1 MFNKY
6 RGQPQIKNINRSSEK
21 DAFIRKPQA
30 KPAWED
36 VIDDPSIRSAID
48 SVTEPVKQLDADYE
62 ASRQQEEDEW
72 FRRFKG
78 EPEPKEEPA
87 TEQVVPDEEAEL
99 SEGTVQASERIEITE
114 EPAQEEVKEESSKG
128 MESSENVQSELL
140 EIDDGETA
148 EEAASEE
155 LAEAVGEMTEED
167 EVPQEEEPVEKLQT
181 ESVPVTEEEP
191 ENREAMEIPDVREP
205 VEEAQNVTAEEDD
218 EKWIQDL
225 LSDIQEKTGPAVD
238 EGSIEDENS
247 QPLVIAVS
255 ESKEPLEAVDES
267 DWYQSTPLIRTAALI
282 VLDLTEPNDEEE
294 YVEETPADVETYQ
307 TDTESTEEE
316 VISDLEE
323 QLLEPIDEE
332 VVEKAEDELEEITID
347 DVDEKLASLMEDE
360 PKTDLDMD
368 EMLDNMD
375 RIIQQTEP
383 TPVKFMEET
392 APAPQPR
399 VNPNRNRKKKKKK
412 KR

>member
-30 KPAWED
+30 KPAGED

-99 SEGTVQASERIEITE
+99 SERTVQASERIEITE

-128 MESSENVQSELL
+128 MESSENVQSELS

-155 LAEAVGEMTEED
+155 LAEAVGEMTED

-205 VEEAQNVTAEEDD
+205 EKAQNVTAEEDD

-255 ESKEPLEAVDES
+255 ESKEPLEEVDES

-282 VLDLTEPNDEEE
+282 VLDLTEPVDEE
-294 YVEETPADVETYQ
+294 YVEETPEDEEFYQ
-307 TDTESTEEE
+307 SNTEET
-316 VISDLEE
+316 EE
-323 QLLEPIDEE
+323 AELVPEPEEFSEPIDEE
-332 VVEKAEDELEEITID
+332 YVEDSEDDSEEITID

>member
-6 RGQPQIKNINRSSEK
+6 RGQPQIKIINRSSEK

-30 KPAWED
+30 KPAGED

-114 EPAQEEVKEESSKG
+114 EPVQEEVKEESSKG
-128 MESSENVQSELL
+128 RESSENVQSELS

-247 QPLVIAVS
+247 QPLVITVS

-282 VLDLTEPNDEEE
+282 VLDLTEPVDEE
-294 YVEETPADVETYQ
+294 YVEETPEDEEFYQ
-307 TDTESTEEE
+307 SNIEETEEAE
-316 VISDLEE
+316 LVPEPEE
-323 QLLEPIDEE
+323 FSEPIDEE
-332 VVEKAEDELEEITID
+332 YVEDSEDDPEEITID

>member
-30 KPAWED
+30 KPAGED

-99 SEGTVQASERIEITE
+99 SERTVQASERIEITE

-128 MESSENVQSELL
+128 MESSENVQSELS

-155 LAEAVGEMTEED
+155 LAEAVGEMTED

-225 LSDIQEKTGPAVD
+225 LSDIQEKTSPAVD
-238 EGSIEDENS
+238 EDSIEDENS

-255 ESKEPLEAVDES
+255 ESKEPLEEVDES

-282 VLDLTEPNDEEE
+282 VLDLTEPVDEE
-294 YVEETPADVETYQ
+294 YVEETPEDEEFYQ
-307 TDTESTEEE
+307 SNIEETEEAE
-316 VISDLEE
+316 LVPEPEE
-323 QLLEPIDEE
+323 FSEPIDEE
-332 VVEKAEDELEEITID
+332 YVEDSEDDSEEITID

>member
-6 RGQPQIKNINRSSEK
+6 RGQPQIKIINRSTEK

-30 KPAWED
+30 KPAGED

-87 TEQVVPDEEAEL
+87 TEQVVPDEDAEL

-114 EPAQEEVKEESSKG
+114 EPVQEEVKEESSKG
-128 MESSENVQSELL
+128 RESSENVQSELS

-282 VLDLTEPNDEEE
+282 VLDLTEPVDEE
-294 YVEETPADVETYQ
+294 YVEETPEDEEFYQ
-307 TDTESTEEE
+307 SNIEETEEAE
-316 VISDLEE
+316 LVPEPEE
-323 QLLEPIDEE
+323 FSEPIDEE
-332 VVEKAEDELEEITID
+332 YVEDSEDDPEEITID

>member
-6 RGQPQIKNINRSSEK
+6 RGQPQIKIINRSSEK

-30 KPAWED
+30 KPAGED

-128 MESSENVQSELL
+128 MESSENVQSELS

-205 VEEAQNVTAEEDD
+205 EKAQNVTAEEDD

-282 VLDLTEPNDEEE
+282 VLDLTEPVDEE
-294 YVEETPADVETYQ
+294 YVEETPEDEEFYQ
-307 TDTESTEEE
+307 SNTEET
-316 VISDLEE
+316 EE
-323 QLLEPIDEE
+323 AELVPEPEEFSEPIDEE
-332 VVEKAEDELEEITID
+332 YVEDSEDDSEEITID

>member
-6 RGQPQIKNINRSSEK
+6 RGQPQIKIINRSSEK

-225 LSDIQEKTGPAVD
+225 LSDIQEKTSPAVD
-238 EGSIEDENS
+238 EDSIEDENS

-282 VLDLTEPNDEEE
+282 VLDLTEPVDEE
-294 YVEETPADVETYQ
+294 YVEETPEDEEFYQ
-307 TDTESTEEE
+307 SNIEETEEAE
-316 VISDLEE
+316 LVPEPEE
-323 QLLEPIDEE
+323 FSEPIDEE
-332 VVEKAEDELEEITID
+332 YVEDSEDDSEEITID

>member
-30 KPAWED
+30 KPAGED

-87 TEQVVPDEEAEL
+87 TEQVVPDEDAEL

-114 EPAQEEVKEESSKG
+114 EPVQEEVKEESSKG
-128 MESSENVQSELL
+128 RESSENVQSELS

-282 VLDLTEPNDEEE
+282 VLDLTEPVDEE
-294 YVEETPADVETYQ
+294 YVEETPEDEEFYQ
-307 TDTESTEEE
+307 SNIEETEEAE
-316 VISDLEE
+316 LVPEPEE
-323 QLLEPIDEE
+323 FSEPIDEE
-332 VVEKAEDELEEITID
+332 YVEDSEDDSEEITID

>member
-6 RGQPQIKNINRSSEK
+6 RGQPQIKNMNRSSEK
-21 DAFIRKPQA
+21 DAFIRKPQVRA
-30 KPAWED
+30 AVED
-36 VIDDPSIRSAID
+36 VNDDPSIRSAID

-87 TEQVVPDEEAEL
+87 TEQVVPDEDAEL

-114 EPAQEEVKEESSKG
+114 EPVQEEVKEESSKG
-128 MESSENVQSELL
+128 RESSENVQSELS

-282 VLDLTEPNDEEE
+282 VLDLTEPVDEE
-294 YVEETPADVETYQ
+294 YVEETPEDEEFYQ
-307 TDTESTEEE
+307 SNTEET
-316 VISDLEE
+316 EE
-323 QLLEPIDEE
+323 AELVPEPEEFSEPIDEE
-332 VVEKAEDELEEITID
+332 YVEDSEDDPEEITID

>member
-30 KPAWED
+30 KPAGED

-87 TEQVVPDEEAEL
+87 TEQVVPDEDAEL

-114 EPAQEEVKEESSKG
+114 EPVQEEVKEESSKG
-128 MESSENVQSELL
+128 RESSENVQSELS

-282 VLDLTEPNDEEE
+282 VLDLTEPVDEE
-294 YVEETPADVETYQ
+294 YVEETPEDEEFYQ
-307 TDTESTEEE
+307 SNIEETEEAE
-316 VISDLEE
+316 LVPEPEE
-323 QLLEPIDEE
+323 FSEPIDEE
-332 VVEKAEDELEEITID
+332 YVEDSEDDPEEITID

>member
-6 RGQPQIKNINRSSEK
+6 RGQPQIKIINRSSEK

-30 KPAWED
+30 KPAGED

-87 TEQVVPDEEAEL
+87 TEQVVPDEDAEL

-114 EPAQEEVKEESSKG
+114 EPAQEKVKEESSKG
-128 MESSENVQSELL
+128 MESSENVQSELS

-205 VEEAQNVTAEEDD
+205 EKAQNVTAEEDD

-282 VLDLTEPNDEEE
+282 VLDLTEPVDEE
-294 YVEETPADVETYQ
+294 YVEETPEDEEFYQ
-307 TDTESTEEE
+307 SNIEETEEAE
-316 VISDLEE
+316 LVPEPEE
-323 QLLEPIDEE
+323 FSEPIDEE
-332 VVEKAEDELEEITID
+332 YVEDSEDDPEEITID

>member
-30 KPAWED
+30 KPAGED

-128 MESSENVQSELL
+128 MESSENVQSELS

-155 LAEAVGEMTEED
+155 LAEAVGEMTED

-205 VEEAQNVTAEEDD
+205 EKAQNVTAEEDD

-255 ESKEPLEAVDES
+255 ESKEPLEEVDES

-282 VLDLTEPNDEEE
+282 VLDLTEPVDEE
-294 YVEETPADVETYQ
+294 YVEETPEDEEFYQ
-307 TDTESTEEE
+307 SNIEETEEAE
-316 VISDLEE
+316 LVPEPEE
-323 QLLEPIDEE
+323 FSEPIDEE
-332 VVEKAEDELEEITID
+332 YVEDSEDDSEEITID

>member
-6 RGQPQIKNINRSSEK
+6 RGQPQIKIINRSSEK

-99 SEGTVQASERIEITE
+99 SEGTAQASERIEITE
-114 EPAQEEVKEESSKG
+114 EPAQEEVKEESPKG

-205 VEEAQNVTAEEDD
+205 EKAQNVTAEEDD

-282 VLDLTEPNDEEE
+282 VLDLTEPVDEE
-294 YVEETPADVETYQ
+294 YVEETPEDEEFYQ
-307 TDTESTEEE
+307 SNIEETEEAE
-316 VISDLEE
+316 LVPEPEE
-323 QLLEPIDEE
+323 FSEPIDEE
-332 VVEKAEDELEEITID
+332 YVEDSEDDSEEITID

>member
-30 KPAWED
+30 KPAGED

-99 SEGTVQASERIEITE
+99 SEGTAQASERIEITE
-114 EPAQEEVKEESSKG
+114 EPAQEKVKEESSKG
-128 MESSENVQSELL
+128 MESSENVQSELS

-205 VEEAQNVTAEEDD
+205 EKAQNVTAEEDD

-282 VLDLTEPNDEEE
+282 VLDLTEPVDEE
-294 YVEETPADVETYQ
+294 YVEETPEDEEFYQ
-307 TDTESTEEE
+307 SNIEETEEAE
-316 VISDLEE
+316 LVPEPEE
-323 QLLEPIDEE
+323 FSEPIDEE
-332 VVEKAEDELEEITID
+332 YVEDSEDDSEEITID

>member
-6 RGQPQIKNINRSSEK
+6 RGQPQIKIINRSSEK

-30 KPAWED
+30 KPAGED

-87 TEQVVPDEEAEL
+87 TEQVVPDEDAEL

-114 EPAQEEVKEESSKG
+114 EPVQEEVKEESSKG
-128 MESSENVQSELL
+128 RESSENVQSELS

-282 VLDLTEPNDEEE
+282 VLDLTEPVDEE
-294 YVEETPADVETYQ
+294 YVEETPEDEEFYQ
-307 TDTESTEEE
+307 SNIEETEEAE
-316 VISDLEE
+316 LVPEPEE
-323 QLLEPIDEE
+323 FSEPIDEE
-332 VVEKAEDELEEITID
+332 YVEDSEDDPEEITID

>member
-128 MESSENVQSELL
+128 MESSENVQSELS

-155 LAEAVGEMTEED
+155 LAEAVGEMAEED
-167 EVPQEEEPVEKLQT
+167 EVPQEEEAVEKLQT

-282 VLDLTEPNDEEE
+282 VLDLTEPVDEE
-294 YVEETPADVETYQ
+294 YVEETPEDEEFYQ
-307 TDTESTEEE
+307 SNTEET
-316 VISDLEE
+316 EE
-323 QLLEPIDEE
+323 AELVPEPEEFSEPIDEE
-332 VVEKAEDELEEITID
+332 YVEDSEDDPEEITID

-392 APAPQPR
+392 TPAPQPR

>member
-30 KPAWED
+30 KPAGED

-128 MESSENVQSELL
+128 MESSENVQSELS

-205 VEEAQNVTAEEDD
+205 EKAQNVTAEEDD

-282 VLDLTEPNDEEE
+282 VLDLTEPVDEE
-294 YVEETPADVETYQ
+294 YVEETPEDEEFYQ
-307 TDTESTEEE
+307 SNIEETEEAE
-316 VISDLEE
+316 LVPEPEE
-323 QLLEPIDEE
+323 FSEPIDEE
-332 VVEKAEDELEEITID
+332 YVEDSEDDPEEITID

>member
-30 KPAWED
+30 KPAGED

-128 MESSENVQSELL
+128 MESSENVQSELS

-205 VEEAQNVTAEEDD
+205 EEAQNVTAEEDD

-247 QPLVIAVS
+247 QPLVIAVP

-282 VLDLTEPNDEEE
+282 VLDLTEPVDEE
-294 YVEETPADVETYQ
+294 YVEETPEDEESYQ
-307 TDTESTEEE
+307 SDTEETEEAE
-316 VISDLEE
+316 LVLEPEEFSD
-323 QLLEPIDEE
+323 PIDEE
-332 VVEKAEDELEEITID
+332 YVEDLEDDLEEITID
-347 DVDEKLASLMEDE
+347 DVDEKLATLMEDE
-360 PKTDLDMD
+360 PKTELDMD

-383 TPVKFMEET
+383 TPVKFMEEPT
-392 APAPQPR
+392 PAPAPQPR
-399 VNPNRNRKKKKKK
+399 INPNRNRKKKKKK

>member
-30 KPAWED
+30 KPAGED

-87 TEQVVPDEEAEL
+87 TEQVVPDEDAEL

-114 EPAQEEVKEESSKG
+114 EPVQEEVKEESSKG
-128 MESSENVQSELL
+128 RESSENVQSELS

-205 VEEAQNVTAEEDD
+205 EKAQNVTAEEDD

-282 VLDLTEPNDEEE
+282 VLDLTEPVDEE
-294 YVEETPADVETYQ
+294 YVEETPEDEEFYQ
-307 TDTESTEEE
+307 SNIEETEEAE
-316 VISDLEE
+316 LVPEPEE
-323 QLLEPIDEE
+323 FSEPIDEE
-332 VVEKAEDELEEITID
+332 YVEDSEDDPEEITID

>member
-6 RGQPQIKNINRSSEK
+6 RGQPQIKIINRSSEK

-30 KPAWED
+30 KPAGED

-128 MESSENVQSELL
+128 MESSENVQSELS

-155 LAEAVGEMTEED
+155 LAEAVGEMTED

-205 VEEAQNVTAEEDD
+205 EKAQNVTAEEDD

-247 QPLVIAVS
+247 EPLVIAVS
-255 ESKEPLEAVDES
+255 ESKEPLAAVDES

-282 VLDLTEPNDEEE
+282 VLDLTEPVDEE
-294 YVEETPADVETYQ
+294 YVEETPEDEEFYQ
-307 TDTESTEEE
+307 SNIEETEEAE
-316 VISDLEE
+316 LVPEPEE
-323 QLLEPIDEE
+323 FSEPIDEE
-332 VVEKAEDELEEITID
+332 YVEDSEDDPEEITID

>member
-6 RGQPQIKNINRSSEK
+6 RGQPQIKIINRSSEK

-30 KPAWED
+30 KPAGED

-87 TEQVVPDEEAEL
+87 TEQVVPDEDAEL

-114 EPAQEEVKEESSKG
+114 EPVQEEVKEESSKG
-128 MESSENVQSELL
+128 RESSENVQSELS

-282 VLDLTEPNDEEE
+282 VLDLTEPVDEE
-294 YVEETPADVETYQ
+294 YVEETPEDEEFYQ
-307 TDTESTEEE
+307 SNIEETEEAE
-316 VISDLEE
+316 LVPEPEE
-323 QLLEPIDEE
+323 FSEPIDEE
-332 VVEKAEDELEEITID
+332 YVEDSEDDSEEITID

>member
-30 KPAWED
+30 KPAGED

-128 MESSENVQSELL
+128 MESSENVQSELS

-155 LAEAVGEMTEED
+155 LAEAVGEMTED

-205 VEEAQNVTAEEDD
+205 EKAQNVTAEEDD

-282 VLDLTEPNDEEE
+282 VLDLTEPVDEE
-294 YVEETPADVETYQ
+294 YVEETPEDEEFYQ
-307 TDTESTEEE
+307 SNTEET
-316 VISDLEE
+316 EE
-323 QLLEPIDEE
+323 AELVPEPEEFSEPIDEE
-332 VVEKAEDELEEITID
+332 YVEDSEDDSEEITID

>member
-6 RGQPQIKNINRSSEK
+6 RGQPQIKIINRSTEK
-21 DAFIRKPQA
+21 DAFIRKPKA
-30 KPAWED
+30 KPDGED

-87 TEQVVPDEEAEL
+87 TEQVVPDEDAEL

-114 EPAQEEVKEESSKG
+114 EPVQEEVKEESSKG
-128 MESSENVQSELL
+128 RESSENVQSELS

-282 VLDLTEPNDEEE
+282 VLDLTEPVDEE
-294 YVEETPADVETYQ
+294 YVEETPEDEEFYQ
-307 TDTESTEEE
+307 SNIEETEEAE
-316 VISDLEE
+316 LVPEPEE
-323 QLLEPIDEE
+323 FSEPIDEE
-332 VVEKAEDELEEITID
+332 YVEDSEDDPEEITID

>member
-1 MFNKY
+1 MDQEPHEET
-6 RGQPQIKNINRSSEK
+6 GEPILEVC
-21 DAFIRKPQA
+21 
-30 KPAWED
+30 ED
-36 VIDDPSIRSAID
+36 V
-48 SVTEPVKQLDADYE
+48 
-62 ASRQQEEDEW
+62 
-72 FRRFKG
+72 
-78 EPEPKEEPA
+78 
-87 TEQVVPDEEAEL
+87 
-99 SEGTVQASERIEITE
+99 
-114 EPAQEEVKEESSKG
+114 
-128 MESSENVQSELL
+128 
-140 EIDDGETA
+140 
-148 EEAASEE
+148 
-155 LAEAVGEMTEED
+155 
-167 EVPQEEEPVEKLQT
+167 
-181 ESVPVTEEEP
+181 EEP
-191 ENREAMEIPDVREP
+191 ERSEDATLMHSETAVTEDIETEENELFDNEIEEMVKESAVLREDMESDITSDTASV
-205 VEEAQNVTAEEDD
+205 VEEDSEPIEPLDTFEEPKSVEEDSDIVSEEDD

-282 VLDLTEPNDEEE
+282 VLDLTEPVDEE
-294 YVEETPADVETYQ
+294 YVEETPEDEEFYQ
-307 TDTESTEEE
+307 SNIEETEEAE
-316 VISDLEE
+316 LVPEPEE
-323 QLLEPIDEE
+323 FSEPIAEE
-332 VVEKAEDELEEITID
+332 YVEDSEDDPEEITID

-392 APAPQPR
+392 TPAPQPR

>member
-6 RGQPQIKNINRSSEK
+6 RGQPQIKIINRSSEK

-30 KPAWED
+30 KPAGED

-99 SEGTVQASERIEITE
+99 SEGTAQASERIEITE

-128 MESSENVQSELL
+128 MESSENVQSELS

-205 VEEAQNVTAEEDD
+205 EKAQNVTAEEDD

-238 EGSIEDENS
+238 EDSIEDENS

-255 ESKEPLEAVDES
+255 ESKEPLAAVDES

-282 VLDLTEPNDEEE
+282 VLDLTEPVDEE
-294 YVEETPADVETYQ
+294 YVEETPEDEEFYQ
-307 TDTESTEEE
+307 SNIEETEEAE
-316 VISDLEE
+316 LVPEPEE
-323 QLLEPIDEE
+323 FSEPIDEE
-332 VVEKAEDELEEITID
+332 YVEDSEDDPEEITID

>member
-30 KPAWED
+30 KPAGED

-48 SVTEPVKQLDADYE
+48 SVTEPVKQLDADHE

-99 SEGTVQASERIEITE
+99 SEGTAQASERIEITE
-114 EPAQEEVKEESSKG
+114 EPAQEKVKEESSKG
-128 MESSENVQSELL
+128 MESSENVQSELS

-205 VEEAQNVTAEEDD
+205 EKAQNVTAEEDD

-238 EGSIEDENS
+238 EDSIEDENS

-255 ESKEPLEAVDES
+255 E
-267 DWYQSTPLIRTAALI
+267 
-282 VLDLTEPNDEEE
+282 
-294 YVEETPADVETYQ
+294 
-307 TDTESTEEE
+307 
-316 VISDLEE
+316 
-323 QLLEPIDEE
+323 
-332 VVEKAEDELEEITID
+332 
-347 DVDEKLASLMEDE
+347 
-360 PKTDLDMD
+360 
-368 EMLDNMD
+368 
-375 RIIQQTEP
+375 
-383 TPVKFMEET
+383 
-392 APAPQPR
+392 
-399 VNPNRNRKKKKKK
+399 
-412 KR
+412 

>member
-30 KPAWED
+30 KPAGED

-99 SEGTVQASERIEITE
+99 SERTVQASERIEITE

-128 MESSENVQSELL
+128 MESSENVQSELS

-205 VEEAQNVTAEEDD
+205 EKAQNVTAEEDD

-238 EGSIEDENS
+238 EDSIEDENS

-255 ESKEPLEAVDES
+255 ESKEPLEEVDES

-282 VLDLTEPNDEEE
+282 VLDLTEPVDEE
-294 YVEETPADVETYQ
+294 YVEETPEDEEFYQ
-307 TDTESTEEE
+307 SNIEETEEAE
-316 VISDLEE
+316 LVPEPEE
-323 QLLEPIDEE
+323 FSEPIDEE
-332 VVEKAEDELEEITID
+332 YVEDSEDDSEEITID